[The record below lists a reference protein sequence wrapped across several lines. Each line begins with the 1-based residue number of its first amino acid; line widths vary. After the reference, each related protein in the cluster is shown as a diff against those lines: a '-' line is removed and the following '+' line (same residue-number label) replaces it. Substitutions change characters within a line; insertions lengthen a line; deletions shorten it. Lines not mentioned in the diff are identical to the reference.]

1 MVVQQVPVVINTRRQ
16 TGNIF
21 IKDIKK
27 TESTMQLI
35 TQCLPKSLE

>member
-1 MVVQQVPVVINTRRQ
+1 MVVQQVPVVINTLRQ
-16 TGNIF
+16 TGDTF

-35 TQCLPKSLE
+35 TVCLSKSL